1 MLVRNRKPCAI
12 SGAEDPN
19 GRDKYFIATPEGL
32 ILRRLHLTNPYT
44 GIFVCNLET
53 YYFYRVNGQYLA
65 SYKNKGNNFF
75 GLALNWVSPQNNA
88 GMEIGM
94 SVAFREDFSK
104 LPQTYTCA
112 AGDTYESIASNLYGD
127 ASLASYIDAAN
138 GGGTLIAGQTIV
150 IPQLISVHNKAG
162 MARPYYQLLQII
174 QGSLTPHLDTPQ
186 PPPDDDDFFG
196 MLFKAIVVVVICVAA
211 PEVAPA
217 FVTSLTATFGTAGA
231 LAVGAGLA
239 DAAAQGLCIGLGI
252 QNNFSL
258 AELATTMITAG
269 FGAQLGPLAANA
281 NAAQWMEFIVKAG
294 AVNIEEQLA
303 EMAIGIRQQFDL
315 AGVALAMGSAG
326 LGNKIKIDNPLERR
340 LVSDIAVAGMSSV
353 VRGRFDIE
361 NLATQLITDAA
372 SYIAQQQT
380 KKVSDEYH
388 QSQQASRGAGHIT
401 QTTIEQQWESQLIND
416 AKFTANTPL
425 PSVTFDVNDDYI
437 SQQLG
442 QRVGEEISH
451 FQHQTPARNS
461 NGFWRGVDDVLK
473 MQEGTRKFA
482 DLIFTGQ
489 YEAPQDSWERAGFL
503 IGAPIGLSLG
513 AERLGAEAIETLYQ
527 GSQQLGKG
535 LMQASRLMNRW
546 GFWNRAENQNIVDPA
561 EKAFYSKAKLIS
573 EHDFYHPGS
582 IQNKFSA
589 SFSGYR
595 YKTYQLKEDFVFYR
609 AGSNDDSI
617 GRFFSFDK
625 PISEL
630 QIRIDKAVR
639 PVWPDGGNSV
649 VNTGY
654 AIKIPKG
661 SVVHVGNVAQQGD
674 IFLGGTR
681 QIYIDNPWLIPGVKI
696 VNEYRLQEELLFN
709 LIAKKNMANNF

>member
-12 SGAEDPN
+12 SGAEDPD

-32 ILRRLHLTNPYT
+32 ILRRMHLVEKNEYYPD
-44 GIFVCNLET
+44 IFVCSLET

-65 SYKNKGNNFF
+65 SYKNKGNNFYD
-75 GLALNWVSPQNNA
+75 LALNWVSPQNNA
-88 GMEIGM
+88 GMEIGISGSM
-94 SVAFREDFSK
+94 TGDLTS

-112 AGDTYESIASNLYGD
+112 EGDTYESIASNLYGD

-217 FVTSLTATFGTAGA
+217 FVASLTATFGTAGA

-353 VRGRFDIE
+353 VRG
-361 NLATQLITDAA
+361 
-372 SYIAQQQT
+372 
-380 KKVSDEYH
+380 
-388 QSQQASRGAGHIT
+388 
-401 QTTIEQQWESQLIND
+401 
-416 AKFTANTPL
+416 
-425 PSVTFDVNDDYI
+425 
-437 SQQLG
+437 
-442 QRVGEEISH
+442 
-451 FQHQTPARNS
+451 
-461 NGFWRGVDDVLK
+461 
-473 MQEGTRKFA
+473 
-482 DLIFTGQ
+482 
-489 YEAPQDSWERAGFL
+489 
-503 IGAPIGLSLG
+503 
-513 AERLGAEAIETLYQ
+513 
-527 GSQQLGKG
+527 
-535 LMQASRLMNRW
+535 
-546 GFWNRAENQNIVDPA
+546 
-561 EKAFYSKAKLIS
+561 
-573 EHDFYHPGS
+573 
-582 IQNKFSA
+582 
-589 SFSGYR
+589 
-595 YKTYQLKEDFVFYR
+595 
-609 AGSNDDSI
+609 
-617 GRFFSFDK
+617 
-625 PISEL
+625 
-630 QIRIDKAVR
+630 
-639 PVWPDGGNSV
+639 V
-649 VNTGY
+649 V
-654 AIKIPKG
+654 
-661 SVVHVGNVAQQGD
+661 
-674 IFLGGTR
+674 
-681 QIYIDNPWLIPGVKI
+681 
-696 VNEYRLQEELLFN
+696 
-709 LIAKKNMANNF
+709 